1 MHYLLE
7 LYSPK
12 PAWLA
17 LDGTARQSY
26 FATVGAGM
34 AALSGSGAE
43 ALAMGAVDGGKL
55 HAAAQ
60 QFYAVWRF
68 PDEAALDALLA
79 GIAATG
85 WHDYFDT
92 LNAAGPAVDFRC
104 ATLGEQDRGS
114 GAIRQRSANN
124 PAARFPLP
132 HQRLGIFSA

>member
-17 LDGTARQSY
+17 LDAAARQAY

-34 AALSGSGAE
+34 AVLSGSGAE
-43 ALAMGAVDGGKL
+43 ALAMGAVAGGKL
-55 HAAAQ
+55 HGAPQ
-60 QFYAVWRF
+60 QCYAVWRF

-85 WHDYFDT
+85 WHDYFET
-92 LNAAGPAVDFRC
+92 INADGPAVDSPTHLGQL
-104 ATLGEQDRGS
+104 ATL
-114 GAIRQRSANN
+114 
-124 PAARFPLP
+124 
-132 HQRLGIFSA
+132 

>member
-17 LDGTARQSY
+17 LDGAARQAY

-55 HAAAQ
+55 
-60 QFYAVWRF
+60 
-68 PDEAALDALLA
+68 DEAALDALLA

-92 LNAAGPAVDFRC
+92 INAAGPAVDFPDHLAQL
-104 ATLGEQDRGS
+104 ATV
-114 GAIRQRSANN
+114 
-124 PAARFPLP
+124 
-132 HQRLGIFSA
+132 

>member
-17 LDGTARQSY
+17 LDGTARQAY

-85 WHDYFDT
+85 WHDYFET
-92 LNAAGPAVDFRC
+92 INAAGPAVDF
-104 ATLGEQDRGS
+104 
-114 GAIRQRSANN
+114 
-124 PAARFPLP
+124 PAHLAQL
-132 HQRLGIFSA
+132 AAA

>member
-17 LDGTARQSY
+17 LDGAARQAY
-26 FATVGAGM
+26 FDRVGAGM
-34 AALSGSGAE
+34 AALSGMGAE
-43 ALAMGAVDGGKL
+43 ALAMGAIDGGKL

-60 QFYAVWRF
+60 QVYAVWRV
-68 PDEAALDALLA
+68 PDEAALDALLT

-92 LNAAGPAVDFRC
+92 INAAGTAVDFPGHL
-104 ATLGEQDRGS
+104 AQL
-114 GAIRQRSANN
+114 
-124 PAARFPLP
+124 AAV
-132 HQRLGIFSA
+132 

>member
-17 LDGTARQSY
+17 LDGAARQAY

-55 HAAAQ
+55 HAATQ

-68 PDEAALDALLA
+68 PDEGALDALLA
-79 GIAATG
+79 AIAATG
-85 WHDYFDT
+85 WPAYLET
-92 LNAAGPAVDFRC
+92 INAAGPAVDF
-104 ATLGEQDRGS
+104 
-114 GAIRQRSANN
+114 
-124 PAARFPLP
+124 PAHLAQL
-132 HQRLGIFSA
+132 AA